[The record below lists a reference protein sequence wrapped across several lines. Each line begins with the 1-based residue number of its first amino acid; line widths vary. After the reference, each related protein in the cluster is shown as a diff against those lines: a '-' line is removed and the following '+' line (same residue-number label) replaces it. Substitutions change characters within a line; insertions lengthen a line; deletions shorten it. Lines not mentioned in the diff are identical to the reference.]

1 MSSYAS
7 GKFKQDMP
15 PPGGYSDIHYQRIPA
30 QRLIGYKSAFLASC
44 VLSVYSLY
52 YYNNRRKYLNRMWV
66 DYKDY
71 LVAVEP
77 LSLAEQDRAFL
88 RHLRHNRN
96 VERDLMK
103 NVPGW
108 KIGTLWGQPV
118 YKNLPENALPNVSVF
133 EFYGHRNINEMKE
146 VVWPNRDV
154 GLEDTDNDK

>member
-1 MSSYAS
+1 
-7 GKFKQDMP
+7 
-15 PPGGYSDIHYQRIPA
+15 
-30 QRLIGYKSAFLASC
+30 
-44 VLSVYSLY
+44 
-52 YYNNRRKYLNRMWV
+52 
-66 DYKDY
+66 
-71 LVAVEP
+71 
-77 LSLAEQDRAFL
+77 
-88 RHLRHNRN
+88 
-96 VERDLMK
+96 MK